1 MKQYTFNL
9 QMLPE
14 EMMQIMTISERIFNR
29 LDELSMS
36 QKEFSEKT
44 GILQSTISE
53 WKKKGTNPTSEKI
66 MIICKILNVSPEWLL
81 SGADGNG
88 RRGNQV
94 DWFVVGRDSDL
105 GRLIVEYNGMDAKG
119 RARLFGYLEAMK
131 ELG

>member
-1 MKQYTFNL
+1 
-9 QMLPE
+9 
-14 EMMQIMTISERIFNR
+14 MTISERIFNR

-119 RARLFGYLEAMK
+119 QARLFGYLEAMK
-131 ELG
+131 ELR